1 MPRGMDERF
10 EDPSEPSEEKE
21 DDNEAASDSS
31 RSRSGTQPRTEDVSS
46 EDSESDVD
54 ELNICE
60 DWDTTTIYVEPDLS
74 EEMEITFTRL
84 KKQLKR
90 EGYVV
95 RKNEH
100 FYRALFGIAFEEH
113 REQTK
118 ERIRELAKQDSVN

>member
-31 RSRSGTQPRTEDVSS
+31 RSRSGTKPRTEDVSS
-46 EDSESDVD
+46 ADSESDVD

-60 DWDTTTIYVEPDLS
+60 DWDTATIYVEPDLS

-84 KKQLKR
+84 KK
-90 EGYVV
+90 
-95 RKNEH
+95 
-100 FYRALFGIAFEEH
+100 
-113 REQTK
+113 
-118 ERIRELAKQDSVN
+118 